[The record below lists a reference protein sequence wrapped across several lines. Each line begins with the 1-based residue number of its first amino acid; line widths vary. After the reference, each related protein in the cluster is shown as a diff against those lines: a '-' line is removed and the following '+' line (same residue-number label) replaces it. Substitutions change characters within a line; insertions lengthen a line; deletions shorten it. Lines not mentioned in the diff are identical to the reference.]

1 MKLFL
6 RAHRAVPVFAAGAGL
21 MVVAWWL
28 AGSTLPVPQLMQ
40 GRAAPVAV
48 EMLLTVLY
56 APLIAYGFGG
66 VALRVEHGN
75 RRSLLGPDL
84 CLTALAGAP
93 VLAVVLLAAATGDAG
108 FGANL
113 GRDAM
118 AFIGG
123 ALVLLTVFG
132 ESAAVAVPVLY
143 FFVASLLG
151 SQPDGSAQWW
161 AVLRAPATPATVVLA
176 FVLLAAGVL
185 AYHLRARPAAG
196 QRVSRV

>member
-6 RAHRAVPVFAAGAGL
+6 RAHHASAVIAAGVGL
-21 MVVAWWL
+21 MIAAWWL

-56 APLIAYGFGG
+56 APLIAYSFGG
-66 VALRVEHGN
+66 VALRVEHGT

-84 CLTALAGAP
+84 CLIAVVGAP
-93 VLAVVLLAAATGDAG
+93 VVAVVLLAAANGDGG
-108 FGANL
+108 FGATV

-123 ALVLLTVFG
+123 ALLLLTAFG
-132 ESAAVAVPVLY
+132 ESTAVAGPVLY
-143 FFVASLLG
+143 FFVVSLLG

-161 AVLRAPATPATVVLA
+161 AVLRAPATPATVAAA
-176 FVLLAAGVL
+176 FVVLAAGV
-185 AYHLRARPAAG
+185 AVFHLRARQTAG
-196 QRVSRV
+196 ERVSRV